1 MLALM
6 QSVEN
11 QLKQWMLCILYFL
24 MKLWSFL
31 HWTNFLCIKVD
42 TWNR

>member
-11 QLKQWMLCILYFL
+11 QLKQLMLCIL
-24 MKLWSFL
+24 
-31 HWTNFLCIKVD
+31 
-42 TWNR
+42 